1 MKAKT
6 PKWLSHIQGFFLYC
20 ISFLI
25 ILLLVAAM
33 TLKDVF
39 DFLVKLFT
47 FYKKNKEEKDEH
59 ENVD

>member
-1 MKAKT
+1 
-6 PKWLSHIQGFFLYC
+6 
-20 ISFLI
+20 
-25 ILLLVAAM
+25 M